1 MFGNQVSVVYDG
13 VSALQA
19 VEREVP
25 EAIFLD
31 IGMPKMDGNE
41 VARRIRALGHENIF
55 LIALTEWCQERDRAD
70 SESAGFDAFLPKPVD
85 LESMLAVLAG
95 ASRSSHSR
103 REHDR
108 VPAEVMHRRGDRCRL
123 AALYWPSRSRRWT

>member
-1 MFGNQVSVVYDG
+1 MQRILVVDDNHDGGDSLGKLLSLYGNQVSVVYDG

-19 VEREVP
+19 VEQEVP
-25 EAIFLD
+25 QTIFLD

-55 LIALTEWCQERDRAD
+55 LIALTGWCQERDRAD

-85 LESMLAVLAG
+85 LESLLAVLA
-95 ASRSSHSR
+95 SRSEIPNR
-103 REHDR
+103 RQIE
-108 VPAEVMHRRGDRCRL
+108 
-123 AALYWPSRSRRWT
+123 